1 MNERDNH
8 NYLMNGKAFDKCH
21 INFTIFKNLKLRIE
35 EKQTS
40 FICKKVSAKY
50 LKILYLILKC
60 CKFSFEF
67 RKLKYLAS
75 YFVYLEEW
83 N

>member
-8 NYLMNGKAFDKCH
+8 NSFNEMEKALDKCP

-40 FICKKVSAKY
+40 FICKKLS
-50 LKILYLILKC
+50 I
-60 CKFSFEF
+60 
-67 RKLKYLAS
+67 KYLAS

>member
-8 NYLMNGKAFDKCH
+8 NSFNEMEKALDKCH

-40 FICKKVSAKY
+40 FICKKLSIKY

-60 CKFSFEF
+60 CKFS
-67 RKLKYLAS
+67 LLN
-75 YFVYLEEW
+75 LE

>member
-8 NYLMNGKAFDKCH
+8 NSFNEMEKAFDKCH

-40 FICKKVSAKY
+40 FICKKVSIKY

-60 CKFSFEF
+60 CKFS
-67 RKLKYLAS
+67 LLN
-75 YFVYLEEW
+75 LE